1 MISKLLR
8 KWVFEKEL
16 DRNMSNKQLDASFKI
31 NKIAIIVDPITA
43 VDSKFFLNLA
53 NIFKISELQINLL
66 LLDKNSKLEKQYQ
79 QIFNPQEVNFWGR
92 FKGDLLSFCEPEYDL
107 LINYYNKIDYDFSLI
122 SVRTNHKLS
131 VGFSGA
137 DARINDVVFDFDPKD
152 KETFKKEL
160 LKYMTILNKI

>member
-31 NKIAIIVDPITA
+31 NKIAIIVDPISA

-92 FKGDLLSFCEPEYDL
+92 FKGDLLNFCQPEYDL
-107 LINYYNKIDYDFSLI
+107 MINYYNKIDYDFSLI
-122 SVRTNHKLS
+122 SVRTKHKIS

-137 DARINDVVFDFDPKD
+137 DVRINDVVFDFDPKD

>member
-16 DRNMSNKQLDASFKI
+16 GKSTFNKQLDESFKI
-31 NKIAIIVDPITA
+31 NKITIIVDPTTA

-53 NIFKISELQINLL
+53 KMFKISELQISLL
-66 LLDKNSKLEKQYQ
+66 LLNNNSELEKQYQ
-79 QIFNPQEVNFWGR
+79 QIFNPQEVNFWGS
-92 FKGDLLSFCEPEYDL
+92 FKGDLLIFCESEYDL
-107 LINYYNKIDYDFSLI
+107 MINYYNKIDYDFSLI
-122 SVRTNHKLS
+122 SVRTNHKIS

>member
-16 DRNMSNKQLDASFKI
+16 DKNMSNKQLDASFKI

-53 NIFKISELQINLL
+53 KMFKISELQINLL
-66 LLDKNSKLEKQYQ
+66 LLNKNSELEKQYK
-79 QIFNPQEVNFWGR
+79 QIYNPQEVNFWAR
-92 FKGDLLSFCEPEYDL
+92 FKGDLLSFCEPDYDL

-122 SVRTNHKLS
+122 SARTKHKIS

-137 DARINDVVFDFDPKD
+137 DVRINDVVFDFDPKD

-160 LKYMTILNKI
+160 MKYMTILNKI

>member
-8 KWVFEKEL
+8 KRVFEKEL
-16 DRNMSNKQLDASFKI
+16 DKMMSNKQLDASFKI
-31 NKIAIIVDPITA
+31 NKIAILVDPITA
-43 VDSKFFLNLA
+43 VESKFFLNLA
-53 NIFKISELQINLL
+53 KMFKISELQVSLL
-66 LLDKNSKLEKQYQ
+66 LLNKNFELEKQYQ
-79 QIFNPQEVNFWGR
+79 QIFNPQEVNFWGS

-107 LINYYNKIDYDFSLI
+107 VINYYNKIEYDFSLI

-131 VGFSGA
+131 VGFVGA

-152 KETFKKEL
+152 TEAFKREL

>member
-107 LINYYNKIDYDFSLI
+107 MINYYNKIDYDFSLI
-122 SVRTNHKLS
+122 SVKTKHKIS
-131 VGFSGA
+131 IGFSGA
-137 DARINDVVFDFDPKD
+137 DVRINDVVFDFDPKD

>member
-16 DRNMSNKQLDASFKI
+16 GKSTSNKQLDASFKI

>member
-1 MISKLLR
+1 MINKLLR

-16 DRNMSNKQLDASFKI
+16 DRSMSNKQLDASFKI
-31 NKIAIIVDPITA
+31 NKIAIIVDPISA

-53 NIFKISELQINLL
+53 KMFKISELQINLL
-66 LLDKNSKLEKQYQ
+66 LLDKNSELEKQYQ
-79 QIFNPQEVNFWGR
+79 QIFNSQEVNFWGR
-92 FKGDLLSFCEPEYDL
+92 FKGNLLSFCEPEYDL
-107 LINYYNKIDYDFSLI
+107 TINYYNKIDYDFSLI
-122 SVRTNHKLS
+122 SVRTKHKIS

-137 DARINDVVFDFDPKD
+137 DTRINDVVFDFDPKD

>member
-1 MISKLLR
+1 MINKLLR

-31 NKIAIIVDPITA
+31 NKIAIIVDPISA

-53 NIFKISELQINLL
+53 KMFKISELQINLL
-66 LLDKNSKLEKQYQ
+66 LLDKNSELEKQYQ
-79 QIFNPQEVNFWGR
+79 QIFNSQEVNFWGR
-92 FKGDLLSFCEPEYDL
+92 FKGNLLSFCEPEYDL
-107 LINYYNKIDYDFSLI
+107 TINYYNKIDYDFSLI
-122 SVRTNHKLS
+122 SVRTKHKIS

-137 DARINDVVFDFDPKD
+137 DTRINDVVFDFDPKD

>member
-31 NKIAIIVDPITA
+31 NKIAIIVDPISA

>member
-16 DRNMSNKQLDASFKI
+16 DKNMSNKQLDASFKI

-53 NIFKISELQINLL
+53 KMFKISELQINLL
-66 LLDKNSKLEKQYQ
+66 LLNKNSELEKQYK
-79 QIFNPQEVNFWGR
+79 QIYNPQEVNFWAR

-107 LINYYNKIDYDFSLI
+107 LINYYNKINYDFSLI
-122 SVRTNHKLS
+122 SVRAKHKIS

-137 DARINDVVFDFDPKD
+137 DVRINDVVFDFDPKD

-160 LKYMTILNKI
+160 MKYMTILNKI

>member
-92 FKGDLLSFCEPEYDL
+92 FKGDLLSFCELEYDL
-107 LINYYNKIDYDFSLI
+107 MINYYNKIDYDFSLI
-122 SVRTNHKLS
+122 SVRTKHKIS

-137 DARINDVVFDFDPKD
+137 DERINDV
-152 KETFKKEL
+152 
-160 LKYMTILNKI
+160 IINH